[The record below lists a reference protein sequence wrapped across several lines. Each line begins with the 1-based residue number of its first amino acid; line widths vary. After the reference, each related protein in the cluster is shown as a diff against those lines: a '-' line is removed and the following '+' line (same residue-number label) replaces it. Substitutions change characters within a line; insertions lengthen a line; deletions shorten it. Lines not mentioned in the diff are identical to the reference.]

1 MSNYK
6 AENSDIEKLLPV
18 DSNKLLWFFNTYN
31 LLSTGI
37 QIMTHYSYA
46 GLDNRVSPA

>member
-6 AENSDIEKLLPV
+6 AENSDIEIKYCG
-18 DSNKLLWFFNTYN
+18 FFNTYN

-37 QIMTHYSYA
+37 QIMTHDSYA
-46 GLDNRVSPA
+46 GLDNHVSPT